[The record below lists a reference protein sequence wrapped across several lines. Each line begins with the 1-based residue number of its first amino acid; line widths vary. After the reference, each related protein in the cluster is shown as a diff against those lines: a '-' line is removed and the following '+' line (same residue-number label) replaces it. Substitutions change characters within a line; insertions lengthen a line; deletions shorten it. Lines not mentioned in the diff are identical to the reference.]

1 MNPNSRPTFPIAR
14 SPNSKGADD
23 ITADD
28 DFDDLH
34 DLHFM
39 TSVDTNVKQ
48 DIVDFTNTT
57 STKKQHTFEIDDDD
71 DDINESSSSFQ
82 PVGVQPNATN
92 TTIGSSG
99 DECTTAGTRASSWL
113 ASVSNA
119 TSSRT
124 QAILHTLSEDT
135 RVGRMLKES
144 SHPSVAVFHV
154 LFKILALFT
163 YIFGGWLAGASN
175 FVTITV
181 ICIIFLA
188 CDFWV
193 VKNVSG
199 RLLVGLRWW
208 NKVEEDGS
216 TRWIFESAEHSYN
229 NSFDK
234 MTFWGVTY
242 ATPVVW
248 GLLFIVGILKFHFG
262 WLIVVIVA
270 LTLSFSN
277 VYGYWKCSTDQKA
290 KLSLMI
296 STGAQM
302 GMTSA
307 LQHDVLGRM
316 SQAAGF
322 SMATQQQQQQRGVPH
337 QSGRSTY

>member
-1 MNPNSRPTFPIAR
+1 MNSSSRPKFPIAR
-14 SPNSKGADD
+14 SPNSKEADD

-48 DIVDFTNTT
+48 DVVDYTYTG
-57 STKKQHTFEIDDDD
+57 TKKQHTFEIDDDGG
-71 DDINESSSSFQ
+71 DDINDSSSPFQ
-82 PVGVQPNATN
+82 PVGVQPSATN
-92 TTIGSSG
+92 TTIDSSG
-99 DECTTAGTRASSWL
+99 GERTTAGTRASSWL

-124 QAILHTLSEDT
+124 QAILHSLSEDT
-135 RVGRMLKES
+135 RVGRMLKDS

-199 RLLVGLRWW
+199 R
-208 NKVEEDGS
+208 
-216 TRWIFESAEHSYN
+216 
-229 NSFDK
+229 
-234 MTFWGVTY
+234 
-242 ATPVVW
+242 
-248 GLLFIVGILKFHFG
+248 
-262 WLIVVIVA
+262 
-270 LTLSFSN
+270 
-277 VYGYWKCSTDQKA
+277 
-290 KLSLMI
+290 
-296 STGAQM
+296 
-302 GMTSA
+302 
-307 LQHDVLGRM
+307 
-316 SQAAGF
+316 
-322 SMATQQQQQQRGVPH
+322 
-337 QSGRSTY
+337 